1 MEKASLLCVNCG
13 LAPPAHR
20 RTWDRCTRCA
30 ELNLPSTY
38 YCGEEC
44 MKAHWPKH
52 KVWHMLQKEL
62 VEQLREETM
71 ILDHDRSLAEAAARR
86 AELTGDEFQKRVAA
100 ALALGVKGDLH
111 AEAKAWR
118 KIIWM
123 RPDVPSPYHNLGLVL
138 LRSGR
143 CADAA
148 PMFIKAVELA
158 EDGTNAWAS
167 SAAEAYNVL
176 AHEDCDDDT
185 VSKPQWWND
194 EGLKAL
200 SARVV
205 AITPDDYGACS
216 FRACV
221 LSGCA
226 VVENHTWDVGPRTAA
241 EIKEAVTWFHRAA
254 RTVGTSAMKLRFEDY
269 ARRCDKVASPLLAE
283 EEAEAA
289 KARAAAEV
297 AAADALAAAEA
308 KAKVAADEL
317 LAEEEKEKTQTASNT
332 ASKAKQGKGKKGKGK
347 R

>member
-1 MEKASLLCVNCG
+1 MAESLLCVNCG

-30 ELNLPSTY
+30 ELSLPSTY
-38 YCGEEC
+38 YCGPAC
-44 MKAHWPKH
+44 MEAHWPKH
-52 KVWHMLQKEL
+52 KEQHKMEQKLKKEL
-62 VEQLREETM
+62 GEGTM
-71 ILDHDRSLAEAAARR
+71 HDQERAMAAAEARK
-86 AELTGDEFQKRVAA
+86 AERTGDEFSKRFAA
-100 ALALGVKGDLH
+100 AIALNAAADYH
-111 AEAKAWR
+111 AAAKAWR
-118 KIIWM
+118 KLIAT
-123 RPDVPSPYHNLGLVL
+123 RPHMPSLYRNLGLVL
-138 LRSGR
+138 HRVGR

-148 PMFIKAVELA
+148 PMFIKAMELT
-158 EDGTNAWAS
+158 EDGTKEWAS

-205 AITPDDYGACS
+205 AITPDEYSACS

-241 EIKEAVTWFHRAA
+241 EIKEAVTWFQRAA
-254 RTVGTSAMKLRFEDY
+254 RAVETSAVRLRYEDY
-269 ARRCDKVASPLLAE
+269 ARRCDKAAARLLAE
-283 EEAEAA
+283 EEVEAA

-317 LAEEEKEKTQTASNT
+317 LAEEETEKKQAST
-332 ASKAKQGKGKKGKGK
+332 KAGKMKQVKGKKGKGK